1 VQVLHTPEKTTIGIL
16 SQVIEMPLNQ
26 NKSLTPGGKSR
37 GEKTTTDNSESSNV
51 LIWRSLRV
59 YSGRSC
65 RTETTA
71 GANRIRLRKR
81 EKERRKKES
90 SKQKKKKRNETNG
103 VGKEKKKI
111 SFLSSI
117 NLTPF
122 WATPYSSARITLCL
136 VLFFFFF
143 FFPKKTKMN
152 RRRSSSSNMS
162 RALYSRE
169 HTTEFLVVAVVGSGS
184 VVPVWNTRELER
196 ERDKRDG
203 S

>member
-1 VQVLHTPEKTTIGIL
+1 MSSYGGHCAFIVAVHVAQRQRQVR
-16 SQVIEMPLNQ
+16 IEFVFV
-26 NKSLTPGGKSR
+26 R
-37 GEKTTTDNSESSNV
+37 E
-51 LIWRSLRV
+51 
-59 YSGRSC
+59 
-65 RTETTA
+65 
-71 GANRIRLRKR
+71 RKR

-143 FFPKKTKMN
+143 FPKKQNKNESTPFIIIKYE
-152 RRRSSSSNMS
+152 S
-162 RALYSRE
+162 RALQSRA

>member
-1 VQVLHTPEKTTIGIL
+1 
-16 SQVIEMPLNQ
+16 MPLNQ

-37 GEKTTTDNSESSNV
+37 GEKTTTTDNSESSNV

-81 EKERRKKES
+81 ERKREKERRKKES

-103 VGKEKKKI
+103 VGKEKKKKI

-143 FFPKKTKMN
+143 PEKNKNKNESTPFIIIKYE
-152 RRRSSSSNMS
+152 S
-162 RALYSRE
+162 RALQSRA
-169 HTTEFLVVAVVGSGS
+169 HNRVFSS
-184 VVPVWNTRELER
+184 CCCW
-196 ERDKRDG
+196 
-203 S
+203 

>member
-1 VQVLHTPEKTTIGIL
+1 MQVSQIFCCCFFWLSILSNFWCAIETFSCLRNVCALLARQTIASNDGCILRALKVIIPFQSFQSSFSFFFFFFFWHSCVQVLHTPEKTTIRIL

-81 EKERRKKES
+81 EKERKKEE
-90 SKQKKKKRNETNG
+90 KKNQANKRKRNET
-103 VGKEKKKI
+103 KQM
-111 SFLSSI
+111 
-117 NLTPF
+117 
-122 WATPYSSARITLCL
+122 A
-136 VLFFFFF
+136 
-143 FFPKKTKMN
+143 
-152 RRRSSSSNMS
+152 
-162 RALYSRE
+162 
-169 HTTEFLVVAVVGSGS
+169 
-184 VVPVWNTRELER
+184 
-196 ERDKRDG
+196 
-203 S
+203 